1 MDPVSRSQP
10 GPGLLLKVQKGCGLG
25 PEEVAS
31 IQGESLT
38 VMCQYNQGWER
49 NQKWWCRGAD
59 WESCKVIVKTSRSER
74 DNGRVSIRDRPGN
87 RTFTVTMEN
96 VTVGDTDTYW
106 CGIQRVEA
114 ALGARVTVTISTGK
128 IVGMGLGGGERER
141 NLLWPLHTHPC
152 LTIPPSPASRS
163 FLEDVHI
170 LILFFLKVL
179 TLLGL
184 VGAFIWVNKPQRARA
199 GAGGSNLPQPAY
211 LQQG

>member
-1 MDPVSRSQP
+1 MFWGGGHNLFLPDISSPR
-10 GPGLLLKVQKGCGLG
+10 G

-114 ALGARVTVTISTGK
+114 ALGARVTVTISTGTQLPLDK
-128 IVGMGLGGGERER
+128 WDLATASSGLSTPTPSQRS
-141 NLLWPLHTHPC
+141 
-152 LTIPPSPASRS
+152 LTPVPPSPASRS

-184 VGAFIWVNKPQRARA
+184 VGAFIWVNKPQRR
-199 GAGGSNLPQPAY
+199 GRSKSL
-211 LQQG
+211 